1 MRIVTQDRKLKWNVT
16 IMVILILLAC
26 SLFGILTIIFLNSLI
41 SYTDDSYGYY
51 KSYYTAKAWLE
62 LALTEINNSSAGFSH
77 KINTWDD
84 ININNFD
91 CVWCHF
97 QSEILWRSSFISDN
111 FWLWWETCDDENALT
126 ILSWWSMVL
135 PLFYDNSQD
144 FSELISFSKCLSW
157 NDCSNQLNQVDTLSL
172 VFPNSF
178 DYSQYT
184 WNIWVVFL
192 SWDDVSWDYLYMK
205 WMKLNP
211 NLLINYYG
219 DFLGFYGSHIDGNL
233 LPYIVLSNPTTNGVD
248 LKFCI
253 RSNDEK
259 IPTTKYFIS
268 SVGEYMWKTV
278 WLQAIYAQPVASF
291 LVNPYLWL

>member
-1 MRIVTQDRKLKWNVT
+1 MIIVTQDRKLKWNVT

-77 KINTWDD
+77 KINTWDN

-97 QSEILWRSSFISDN
+97 QSEILWRSSFISEN

-126 ILSWWSMVL
+126 ILSWWSMAL
-135 PLFYDNSQD
+135 PLFYDNSSD
-144 FSELISFSKCLSW
+144 FAQLMSYSHCLSW
-157 NDCSNQLNQVDTLSL
+157 NDCDNQFTQLNSLSL
-172 VFPNSF
+172 YFPANFNS
-178 DYSQYT
+178 QLYT
-184 WNIWVVFL
+184 GNIWLVFL
-192 SWDDVSWDYLYMK
+192 SWDDVSWEYLYMT
-205 WMKLNP
+205 WMKLNS
-211 NLLINYYG
+211 NLLLTYYNK
-219 DFLGFYGSHIDGNL
+219 FLDMYWYVNL
-233 LPYIVLSNPTTNGVD
+233 LPYLVLSNPTVNNTD
-248 LKFCI
+248 IKFCI
-253 RSNDEK
+253 KSNDQK